1 MVAIKN
7 VDVQDADGIFT
18 MATVTGVTLAFN
30 TGQAFLAGVACSLV
44 FFARAEVL
52 SRYRARRANSQSAE
66 EAGAQA

>member
-1 MVAIKN
+1 
-7 VDVQDADGIFT
+7 

-52 SRYRARRANSQSAE
+52 SRYRARRANSQSAD
-66 EAGAQA
+66 A